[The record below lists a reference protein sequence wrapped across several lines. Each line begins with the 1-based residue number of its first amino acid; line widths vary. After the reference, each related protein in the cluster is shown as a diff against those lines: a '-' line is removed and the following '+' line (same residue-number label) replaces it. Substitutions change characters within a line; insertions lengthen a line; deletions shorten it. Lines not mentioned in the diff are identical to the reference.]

1 MIMPFGKF
9 KGMPLEAIDE
19 SYLIWL
25 AKGEGYTKNR
35 HSTEMQFKI
44 PAAIWIES
52 RKILESRGYKIR
64 GERIEK

>member
-9 KGMPLEAIDE
+9 KGISLENIDE
-19 SYLIWL
+19 PYLIWL
-25 AKGEGYTKNR
+25 AKGEGYTKGK

-44 PAAIWIES
+44 PAAIWIEA

-64 GERIEK
+64 GERIEI